1 MELKMKKDTTYLV
14 MKVHTAY
21 AVLLDNSGRYI
32 KAANK
37 GYQTGDTVR
46 DITPLIYPSDRAE
59 NRRKLIRLAAG
70 LAACVCLGA
79 FGVYEYQYL
88 YVPYGTMQMQIN
100 PLIEMTLSRS
110 GRVLD
115 LKGLN
120 ADGEVLAE
128 SYDYKGETAEKTA
141 SGLADLAVQ
150 MEYLKDG
157 GQIGILADS
166 ESSKWTSQ
174 TEHSVAGAL
183 DEHLRSESVTVEI
196 LTGTIDLDTEDGQFL
211 QDPQSVTIPIPGAQD
226 EEPAE
231 PEQPV
236 QESPAPSTPVQPQ
249 QPAAPSGGSGDS
261 GYNAEGDSGYSSEGN
276 SGYGTSGDSGYSGDD

>member
-128 SYDYKGETAEKTA
+128 SYDYKGEPAEKTA

-166 ESSKWTSQ
+166 KSSKWTSQ

-249 QPAAPSGGSGDS
+249 QPASPSGGSGDS

>member
-1 MELKMKKDTTYLV
+1 MKKDTTYLV

-211 QDPQSVTIPIPGAQD
+211 QDPQSVTIPIPGARD

-261 GYNAEGDSGYSSEGN
+261 GEQRIRHFRGQWV
-276 SGYGTSGDSGYSGDD
+276 

>member
-1 MELKMKKDTTYLV
+1 MKKDTTYLV

-128 SYDYKGETAEKTA
+128 SYDYKGEPAEKTA

-166 ESSKWTSQ
+166 KSSKWTSQ

-249 QPAAPSGGSGDS
+249 QPASPSGGSGDS